1 MAKVTKLHPGKDE
14 GSDDGE
20 NGGDSKTIKAISPKE
35 FDKLHKAVKTA
46 EAGIASDRGT
56 IGGLISAACADK
68 HLHKGA
74 YGIYRRLDKMDD
86 FKRSELLFHL
96 DTYRKRAKW
105 DESDLFRGN
114 DEAAE

>member
-1 MAKVTKLHPGKDE
+1 MAKVTKLHPE
-14 GSDDGE
+14 NDDGSGVDID
-20 NGGDSKTIKAISPKE
+20 GGNNKTIKAIAPRE
-35 FDKLHKAVKTA
+35 FDKLHKAVRTA
-46 EAGIASDRGT
+46 EAGIASERGT

-74 YGIYRRLDKMDD
+74 YGIYRRLDKMDSY
-86 FKRSELLFHL
+86 KLAELLFHL